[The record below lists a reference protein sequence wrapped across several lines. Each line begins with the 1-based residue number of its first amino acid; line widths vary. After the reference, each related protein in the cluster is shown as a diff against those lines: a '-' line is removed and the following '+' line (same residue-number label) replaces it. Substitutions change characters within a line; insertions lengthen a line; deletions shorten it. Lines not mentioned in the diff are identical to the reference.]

1 MGTSDELSEGGM
13 MRNRRLAGWMGEELG
28 RRMTNRRMRIK
39 RRREEGGRIM
49 LRRRMNRRTWRR
61 RRRRTRTSIIARS
74 ILKTCH
80 MSLRRVLEASGG
92 GGVFGVSWWSRE
104 ALGRLGDL
112 MGLLGAAHQAL
123 GTSLGFLEP
132 GALRHYKIW
141 GALLGV

>member
-1 MGTSDELSEGGM
+1 

-28 RRMTNRRMRIK
+28 RMMTNRRMRIK

-92 GGVFGVSWWSRE
+92 GASLGSLGGP
-104 ALGRLGDL
+104 GRL
-112 MGLLGAAHQAL
+112 LGVL
-123 GTSLGFLEP
+123 GTSWGFSGL
-132 GALRHYKIW
+132 LIR
-141 GALLGV
+141 LLGPHWASWSLGP

>member
-1 MGTSDELSEGGM
+1 

-28 RRMTNRRMRIK
+28 RMMTNRRMRIK

-92 GGVFGVSWWSRE
+92 GGRLWGLLVVQGGSWASWGPHGASR
-104 ALGRLGDL
+104 GCSSGSWDL
-112 MGLLGAAHQAL
+112 IGLLGAWGLEAL
-123 GTSLGFLEP
+123 
-132 GALRHYKIW
+132 
-141 GALLGV
+141 